1 MTSPYASGGNI
12 AVTAD
17 NLQRVQIREAERQT
31 ALLKSIRN
39 CVHFIAIVAGLI
51 GVLILISLIAVA
63 AP

>member
-39 CVHFIAIVAGLI
+39 YVYFIAIVAGLI